1 MIVVRSIFDV
11 HFGRM
16 AEAKKAALEGRGVF
30 ERLGSPAPRLLTD
43 VTGEF
48 YTLILE
54 SEFEDLADF
63 ERRLQRDFH
72 DAEWQAWYRRLSGT
86 VRSGRREIFRVVE

>member
-11 HFGRM
+11 HFGQM
-16 AEAKKAALEGRGVF
+16 ADAKKAALEVRGVAD
-30 ERLGSPAPRLLTD
+30 RLDHPAARVLTD

-48 YTLILE
+48 YTLVLK

-63 ERRLQRDFH
+63 ERRLQRVFQDP
-72 DAEWQAWYRRLSGT
+72 EWQAWYRRFSGF